1 MSVLNADLAQQGAET
16 GALLAASHADRET
29 EGWVDQATVLFKLYA
44 KMHPDGFMTEDVRVW
59 ADKFGFPHAPDQRA
73 WGGIAHRLV
82 RQGYIQSAG
91 YGRQRSAN
99 CHRAPKTIWK
109 LA

>member
-1 MSVLNADLAQQGAET
+1 MSVINADLARQGAET
-16 GALLAASHADRET
+16 GMLLAASHADRTIEN
-29 EGWVDQATVLFKLYA
+29 WSDQATVLFKLYA

-59 ADKFGFPHAPDQRA
+59 VDKFGFPHAPDQRA
-73 WGGIAHRLV
+73 WGVVATRLS
-82 RQGYIQSAG
+82 RQGYINSAG